1 MQCPGH
7 ECQAKYV
14 KKKKKQKMMVWS
26 YSVFNLSSKRADCKP
41 LHVDFSHFI

>member
-26 YSVFNLSSKRADCKP
+26 YSVLNLICHQKEQIVNP
-41 LHVDFSHFI
+41 YM